1 MQFTATIN
9 TLETFE
15 INYGV
20 DRHGDIDLENVE
32 IFDMDLE
39 PVEPDK
45 FSDED
50 WATVEE
56 LCKADYLAAQID
68 RASGLEWD

>member
-1 MQFTATIN
+1 MQFTSTIN

-32 IFDMDLE
+32 VFDMDGDE
-39 PVEPDK
+39 YGS
-45 FSDED
+45 FSEED

-56 LCKADYLAAQID
+56 LCKVDYLAAQID
-68 RASGLEWD
+68 RASELEWD